1 MNKTKKNLRLYEYT
15 YQLVDRWGD
24 IVEESTEDILAEDMI
39 DAVDRAVQTVQHR
52 NLKSYDFEYSSV
64 YVDIL
69 DIHLTESER

>member
-1 MNKTKKNLRLYEYT
+1 MSRNNKNLRLYEYT

-24 IVEESTEDILAEDMI
+24 VAEESTEDILAEDMI

-69 DIHLTESER
+69 DIHLVETER